1 MIGSSSGLPAE
12 RSTRKSSRFVFG
24 PTLWNEAM
32 QKSAAILRIDA
43 ASLRP
48 IEAKP
53 PCKEPSVVQ
62 LILLRIAQRGQSLGL
77 RRSLMILALSQER
90 LVSSI
95 RTCPWLWIKLEQLLE
110 RT

>member
-12 RSTRKSSRFVFG
+12 RSTRKSSQFVFG

-48 IEAKP
+48 IEAQAP
-53 PCKEPSVVQ
+53 
-62 LILLRIAQRGQSLGL
+62 LQR
-77 RRSLMILALSQER
+77 A
-90 LVSSI
+90 VSSPANL
-95 RTCPWLWIKLEQLLE
+95 CCGLLSAGNRLGSE
-110 RT
+110 DH